1 MTASDVGRMLATR
14 LAVAALVAAAVVAVA
29 FAVPAVTGPTPGR
42 EPLTTPEYDPGTLAT
57 TPLPA
62 EGTLE
67 IDPDVG
73 GDEGIVVVD
82 ATHSNR
88 VDRADLAPL
97 VRGLTAAGYRVRI
110 HDSGTLD
117 RALANANAFV
127 VVDPAEEFERNE
139 FLTVLTFTN
148 EGGHVLLVGEPNRVS
163 GSSISGI
170 SGDVQESA
178 LTTLAA
184 RYDMSLG
191 TGYLYNL
198 ETNGGNY
205 KHVVSES
212 TEESALDLDRVV
224 TFTAASVHARRG
236 TVLLQTTLGTYE
248 AGSDEPGRHAVA
260 VLNDRENVLLLG
272 DSTFFRTDR
281 FTVGDNERFVAYVV
295 EFLVSGERTSGAT
308 VDEDAEEGT
317 GTPDDADDRD
327 ATPDD
332 AVTGGAATPADSGP
346 DGTPTPPPPASTPPT
361 TSTPTPGPDTPAD
374 DRGDRRATSPGTP

>member
-1 MTASDVGRMLATR
+1 VTARGVGRTLATR
-14 LAVAALVAAAVVAVA
+14 LAVAAVVAAAVVAVA
-29 FAVPAVTGPTPGR
+29 FAVPTVLDPGPDR
-42 EPLTTPEYDPGTLAT
+42 EPLTTPEHDPAALAT

-62 EGTLE
+62 EGTV
-67 IDPDVG
+67 DPG
-73 GDEGIVVVD
+73 SEAGDGEGVVVVD

-97 VRGLTAAGYRVRI
+97 VRGLTAAGYRVRFYE
-110 HDSGTLD
+110 DGTLD
-117 RALANANAFV
+117 AALAGANAFV

-148 EGGHVLLVGEPNRVS
+148 EGGHVLLVGEPNRIA
-163 GSSISGI
+163 GSSRSGL

-205 KHVVSES
+205 EHVVSES
-212 TEESALDLDRVV
+212 TGESALDLDRVV
-224 TFTAASVHARRG
+224 AFTAAPVHARRG
-236 TVLLQTTLGTYE
+236 TVLLRTTPGTYE

-260 VLNDRENVLLLG
+260 VLNGRENVLLLG
-272 DSTFFRTDR
+272 DSSFLRADR
-281 FTVGDNERFVAYVV
+281 FNVGDNERFVSYVV

-308 VDEDAEEGT
+308 VDENDAE
-317 GTPDDADDRD
+317 DADADDGGGED
-327 ATPDD
+327 ADDEDDEDDDEDAEWTVTPD
-332 AVTGGAATPADSGP
+332 GGSGDS
-346 DGTPTPPPPASTPPT
+346 
-361 TSTPTPGPDTPAD
+361 
-374 DRGDRRATSPGTP
+374 